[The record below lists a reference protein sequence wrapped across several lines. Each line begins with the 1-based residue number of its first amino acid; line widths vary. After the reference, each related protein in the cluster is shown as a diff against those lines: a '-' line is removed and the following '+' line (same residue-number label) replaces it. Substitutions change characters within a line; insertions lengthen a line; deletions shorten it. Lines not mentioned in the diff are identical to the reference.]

1 MSEDQL
7 KNQPQSNFL
16 FKIYRNISQ
25 DSKAASFSQEL
36 VKQDSAASSNQEL
49 VKQDSAASSNQEL
62 DKMGNENESAQKVQE
77 VQDYKILINIIK
89 DLKETIISL
98 NRRLEAQE
106 VPHSK
111 SKSCTNRLI

>member
-16 FKIYRNISQ
+16 FKIYRKISQ
-25 DSKAASFSQEL
+25 DSKAASFS
-36 VKQDSAASSNQEL
+36 QEL

-77 VQDYKILINIIK
+77 VQDYKLLINIIK

-106 VPHSK
+106 VPINHK
-111 SKSCTNRLI
+111 NTTLGH